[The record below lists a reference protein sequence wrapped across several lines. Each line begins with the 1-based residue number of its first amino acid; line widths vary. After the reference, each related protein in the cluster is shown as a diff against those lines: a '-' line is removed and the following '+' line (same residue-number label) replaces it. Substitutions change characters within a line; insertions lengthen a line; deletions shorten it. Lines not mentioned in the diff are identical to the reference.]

1 MLKRQ
6 TQQQRHPF
14 VSPPL
19 IFTGHIEKN
28 ILPAF
33 APIRRQT
40 GAHPFRPLGQQKENH
55 VRTLFHHCP
64 GLRAPG
70 ICLLHKK
77 IRRHTDTDMFA
88 ALNFIIAVF
97 VLLQRIVKIIFNL
110 VNPAAVLPA
119 LLVEKI
125 HITVCAAF
133 AFFHTAMPGIPNIM
147 HYPSPAD

>member
-19 IFTGHIEKN
+19 IFTGHIEK
-28 ILPAF
+28 IFSQPS
-33 APIRRQT
+33 PQSGGRQALT
-40 GAHPFRPLGQQKENH
+40 RSGRL
-55 VRTLFHHCP
+55 VSR
-64 GLRAPG
+64 
-70 ICLLHKK
+70 KK
-77 IRRHTDTDMFA
+77 TTSGRC
-88 ALNFIIAVF
+88 FIIAQASERQASASSTKNQTSYRHGYVRRSEF
-97 VLLQRIVKIIFNL
+97 YNCRFCPSARIVKIIFNL

-147 HYPSPAD
+147 HYPFPAD

>member
-19 IFTGHIEKN
+19 ISQVTLKKYSPSLRPNPPADRRSPVPAAWSAERKPRQDAVSSLPRPQSARHLPPPQKN
-28 ILPAF
+28 QTSYRHGYV
-33 APIRRQT
+33 RRSE
-40 GAHPFRPLGQQKENH
+40 FYNCR
-55 VRTLFHHCP
+55 FCP
-64 GLRAPG
+64 SA
-70 ICLLHKK
+70 
-77 IRRHTDTDMFA
+77 
-88 ALNFIIAVF
+88 
-97 VLLQRIVKIIFNL
+97 RIVKIILNL

-147 HYPSPAD
+147 HYPFPAD